1 MHIENQII
9 PADLYY
15 DKNDWW
21 VKVDGRSATIGMTEY
36 GQKNTGDILYLE
48 LVGSGALIRRG
59 EKLGSIESG
68 KWVGNL
74 TSPLTGV
81 IEESNREVEDNPRK
95 VNADAYGEGWMYQL
109 MISDPDEVRLLMTA
123 REYAEWIAEL
133 AQCES
138 EMG

>member
-1 MHIENQII
+1 MHIENQIV

-15 DKNDWW
+15 DKNDCW
-21 VKVDGRSATIGMTEY
+21 VKVDDQSATIGMTEY

-48 LVGSGALIRRG
+48 LVGPGELIQRG

-81 IEESNREVEDNPRK
+81 IKESNHEAEKNPRK
-95 VNADAYGEGWMYQL
+95 VNADAYGEGWMCQL
-109 MISDPDEVRLLMTA
+109 AITDPEEIRLLMTA
-123 REYAEWIAEL
+123 QEYEEWIAKQAECEL
-133 AQCES
+133 EV
-138 EMG
+138 G

>member
-1 MHIENQII
+1 MHIENQMI
-9 PADLYY
+9 PEDLFY

-21 VKVDGRSATIGMTEY
+21 VKVDGRLATIGMTEY

-48 LVGSGALIRRG
+48 LVGAGAVIQRG

-81 IEESNREVEDNPRK
+81 IEESNHEVEANPRK
-95 VNADAYGEGWMYQL
+95 VNTDAYGEGWMYRL
-109 MISDPDEVRLLMTA
+109 TINDPGEVRLLMTA
-123 REYAEWIAEL
+123 REYAEWIEEQ
-133 AQCES
+133 AQCEL
-138 EMG
+138 EVG